1 MSLSLCSEKPFFLWT
16 RKCNERERHDA
27 ELRGQKVRPATTS
40 LGPHGS
46 KLSCRAMHSEILLCY
61 LVLTYFDLFSLNTGL
76 EIPPRLALWK
86 NAQQYIEGV
95 DETNA
100 QFLRLKP
107 YYYTQLHE
115 SRIYSTLD
123 FHEFKGCCLLR
134 FWAQS
139 RLRMFGFVLIKS
151 SLIPAG

>member
-16 RKCNERERHDA
+16 RNCNERQRRDA
-27 ELRGQKVRPATTS
+27 ELRGQKVWPATTS

-46 KLSCRAMHSEILLCY
+46 KLSCRTMHSDILLCH
-61 LVLTYFDLFSLNTGL
+61 LVLTYFDFFSLNTGL
-76 EIPPRLALWK
+76 EIPPRLTLWQ
-86 NAQQYIEGV
+86 NAQRYIEGV

-100 QFLRLKP
+100 QFLPLKP
-107 YYYTQLHE
+107 YYYSQLHE
-115 SRIYSTLD
+115 SRIYSKLD
-123 FHEFKGCCLLR
+123 IHAFKSCCLHR

-151 SLIPAG
+151 FLIPAG